1 MVEQNDIIGLSA
13 GRQVLLDELK
23 LCKELER
30 NIPGTVYIR
39 LQQFKTNE
47 HMQVDDTGM
56 IVYELSQ
63 SDQSEPFIE
72 LQFCIDTANTL
83 QPGKKL
89 VQQQIAVF
97 HLRFG
102 KEALL
107 QYQRGRGVMNTS
119 DHVISFSHP
128 TSFTKTLSLCSR
140 TRIILEALANN
151 KYIGTMENIFIN
163 SQVHTILLHS
173 LECLEENKPES
184 FACKFLAK
192 DEDRKKITLAREIL
206 LKSLEEQMTIKELSK
221 LVGINECYLKKGF
234 KELFGTTIFEFYQG
248 QRMEHAKYL
257 LYEKGLTVTQV
268 AYYLN
273 YSNISHFSTAFR
285 KYTGIKP
292 CELLLGGNYL
302 PANMISRS
310 NK

>member
-1 MVEQNDIIGLSA
+1 MVEQNDILSLSA

-23 LCKELER
+23 LFKELER
-30 NIPGTVYIR
+30 KIPGTVYFR
-39 LQQFKTNE
+39 LQQFQTDE
-47 HMQVDDTGM
+47 HIQVDDTGM
-56 IVYELSQ
+56 IAYQLSET
-63 SDQSEPFIE
+63 DQAEPFIE
-72 LQFCIDTANTL
+72 LQFCIDTGNNL
-83 QPGKKL
+83 LNGKRP
-89 VQQQIAVF
+89 VAQRIAVF
-97 HLRFG
+97 HLRFN
-102 KEALL
+102 KKTLL
-107 QYQRGRGVMNTS
+107 PYQRSKGAMNTP
-119 DHVISFSHP
+119 DEVISFNHP
-128 TSFTKTLSLCSR
+128 ESFTKMLSLCSR
-140 TRIILEALANN
+140 TRVILEALANN
-151 KYIGTMENIFIN
+151 KYSGTMENIFIN
-163 SQVHTILLHS
+163 SQVHTILLYS
-173 LECLEENKPES
+173 LECLEENKPEGFS
-184 FACKFLAK
+184 CKFLAK

-268 AYYLN
+268 AYHLN

-302 PANMISRS
+302 PANIISRS